1 MSVWWRDHCYQ
12 QMNNL
17 MNPAGTFRKCT
28 RAAHHENGVLEPL
41 PWSTPPPE
49 LYDPLTN
56 GA

>member
-1 MSVWWRDHCYQ
+1 MWWRDHCYPH
-12 QMNNL
+12 MAKL
-17 MNPAGTFRKCT
+17 MDPNGTFKNCT
-28 RAAHHENGVLEPL
+28 RAKHHENGALEPL